1 MEQQAG
7 KGLEQDQERPEE
19 SGSHISRRKLLTSFG
34 MAGVALAAGSI
45 LGGSSTVYGKEGS
58 SVTGTVY
65 EGSNDKGKIP
75 PGIAAKLELI
85 THNELAGRDMAEAHP
100 ASAILDSSGKT
111 QQEINESSVYTIESI
126 SEMLALDSTFQTRTI
141 RMKAT
146 GAMYIYDANKSNVND
161 GFYTL
166 NGWVLVGYYD
176 QLLATLAGL
185 KGDGTNEYTKLQ
197 ALFDVSATLKLP
209 IHLCGLYIS
218 TSSLTAIGDIK
229 LIGSGGITL
238 FVGSNA
244 TLLNTA
250 YNLII
255 DGDIE
260 IDQNKDNN
268 AGGTITSES
277 HCSIKHSGD
286 SLILKGAKFK
296 PSVSINIVTRAKKKL
311 ICENIEVDSGMIGLY
326 AITPLAKVSIT
337 GGEYKNA
344 SLYDNIQILNGEDVY
359 ISGVTSHDA
368 KRSGIVVSNT
378 TKKTRIIGNLSYG
391 NKKDSANQGGWGIV
405 CSVNTLNSVVSS
417 NICIGNQ
424 VGGITLDT
432 YPALGVESLDS
443 KISVV
448 GNIIHGLFN
457 GTYSTTGIS
466 LNDAQHVVLSAN
478 NIYKVAQGIHTDRA
492 NYANIVGNTIQDV
505 SAYFI
510 QLYRSNHATIKG
522 NRLDGCSNTSGGA
535 ISCIDS
541 YAADIS
547 GNTIT
552 NLTGNS
558 GNVFRVS
565 GNSSDWVVKGN
576 TVIRDVVG
584 SAYVFHILGAA
595 NTGGIIK
602 GNTFKSK
609 VSGGWQWYVLS
620 DNSAQFSSFDNII
633 EAAGTSYIYQG
644 ANATAGDDAVNGSRN
659 FWTTAPSF
667 KSRIGQVA
675 VISNA
680 LKYWNGTTWA

>member
-7 KGLEQDQERPEE
+7 KGLEQEQERPEE
-19 SGSHISRRKLLTSFG
+19 SGSHMSRRKLLTSFG

-58 SVTGTVY
+58 SVTGSVY
-65 EGSNDKGKIP
+65 EEANEKGQIP
-75 PGIAAKLELI
+75 PGIEKKLD
-85 THNELAGRDMAEAHP
+85 HNELAGRDMTEAHP

-111 QQEINESSVYTIESI
+111 QQEINDSSVYTIESI

-141 RMKAT
+141 RMKTT
-146 GAMYIYDANKSNVND
+146 GAMYMYDAAKSSVND

-176 QLLATLAGL
+176 RLLATLAGL

-197 ALFDVSATLKLP
+197 ALFDVAATLKLP
-209 IHLCGLYIS
+209 IHLCGLTIS

-238 FVGSNA
+238 FAGSNG

-260 IDQNKDNN
+260 IDQNKANN
-268 AGGTITSES
+268 TGGTITSES

-286 SLILKGAKFK
+286 SLILRGVKFK

-311 ICENIEVDSGMIGLY
+311 ICENIEVDGGMIGLY

-344 SLYDNIQILNGEDVY
+344 ALYDNIQILNGEDVY

-368 KRSGIVVSNT
+368 QRSGIVISNT
-378 TKKTRIIGNLSYG
+378 TKKARIIGNLSYG

-432 YPALGVESLDS
+432 FPALGVESLDS

-457 GTYSTTGIS
+457 NTYSTTGIS

-492 NYANIVGNTIQDV
+492 NYANIIGNTIQDV
-505 SAYFI
+505 NAYFI
-510 QLYRSNHATIKG
+510 QLNRSNHATIKG
-522 NRLDGCSNTSGGA
+522 NRLDGCSNPPAGVL
-535 ISCIDS
+535 SCINS

-547 GNTIT
+547 GNTLT
-552 NLTGNS
+552 NLPVTGSTFRFS
-558 GNVFRVS
+558 GT
-565 GNSSDWVVKGN
+565 SSDWVCKGN
-576 TVIRDVVG
+576 SVIRDVVG
-584 SAYVFHILGAA
+584 SGYVFHILGAA

-602 GNTFKSK
+602 GNTIKSK
-609 VSGGWQWYVLS
+609 VSGGWQWYIVS
-620 DNSAQFSSFDNII
+620 DNNAQFSSFDNIV

-644 ANATAGDDAVNGSRN
+644 ANATAGDDTVNGSRN
-659 FWTTAPSF
+659 VWATAPAF

-675 VISNA
+675 VISSA
-680 LKYWNGTTWA
+680 LKYWNGTAWT